1 MCNRIAESNVF
12 AKHKSRVVDP
22 KLRIALHPSSQSL
35 KAVSV
40 SHLTTVS
47 LFLLGFPQSIL
58 TPFPSG
64 RLPFFLIFAKHSH
77 PLPSDRLTFF
87 SLVFEKSFTRLRCR
101 IRGKPIWLFSP
112 ISPSPK
118 IQPAL
123 RHLEYVVGDEAPVG
137 LRNRVFDVVISR
149 MVVCII
155 GLALLVEVA
164 LLGRLRAL
172 AEGVCGH

>member
-1 MCNRIAESNVF
+1 MCSPNTKVEQSIQSSESHSIQVLKVSKQSQF
-12 AKHKSRVVDP
+12 LLSQ
-22 KLRIALHPSSQSL
+22 PS
-35 KAVSV
+35 
-40 SHLTTVS
+40 H
-47 LFLLGFPQSIL
+47 FFFLGFPQSIL
-58 TPFPSG
+58 TPFPS
-64 RLPFFLIFAKHSH
+64 
-77 PLPSDRLTFF
+77 DRLTLF

-123 RHLEYVVGDEAPVG
+123 RHLEYVVGDEAPVR
-137 LRNRVFDVVISR
+137 LRNRVFDLVISR